1 MLLDEAGKA
10 NSGFRVSDFSV
21 SWEDP
26 LIRAPLLVLSQ
37 AYTGP
42 IVG

>member
-1 MLLDEAGKA
+1 MLLDEVAKA
-10 NSGFRVSDFSV
+10 NSGFHVSDFSV
-21 SWEDP
+21 AWEDP
-26 LIRAPLLVLSQ
+26 LIRASLLVLSQ